1 MCRGVRDV
9 VMADIRRG
17 DEGRHTKAPIT
28 NGMQNHVLFFTR
40 RKVCAKKRTNMT
52 SAAMAPPAMVGL
64 YGQSTYAGGTEE
76 SSVDDIVS

>member
-1 MCRGVRDV
+1 
-9 VMADIRRG
+9 
-17 DEGRHTKAPIT
+17 
-28 NGMQNHVLFFTR
+28 
-40 RKVCAKKRTNMT
+40 MT